1 MKFDFIEKRKVFYT
15 ISLVIIAIGLIFMV
29 TKGLNEGIDFTG
41 GTSIQIKIGEKVTVD
56 EIREILKDYDKDAS
70 IVHVG
75 EDQDE
80 IIIKSNH
87 NFDNDDVS
95 EIVNKVGSKFKVD
108 KPDYES
114 ENFEPTMGSEI
125 KKKALIS
132 SAIAAVGMLIY
143 ISWRFEFTF
152 ALAAIIALAHDVLIT
167 LSIYTIFRIPAN
179 NAFIA
184 AILTILGYSINDTI
198 VIFDR
203 IREEKRMNPRNPL
216 DQTINTSINKSLT
229 RTIYTSITTLAA
241 VLILYIVGVE
251 DVKVL
256 ALPLL
261 FGMISGTYSSI
272 FIASPVWYDLK
283 TRQQLKSKK
292 A

>member
-1 MKFDFIEKRKVFYT
+1 MKFDFIKKRKIFYA
-15 ISLVIIAIGLIFMV
+15 ISLTIIAIGLIFMV

-41 GTSIQIKIGEKVTVD
+41 GTSIQIKIGKKVTVD
-56 EIREILKDYDKDAS
+56 EIRDILKDYDKDAS

-80 IIIKSNH
+80 IIIKSNK
-87 NFDNDDVS
+87 NFDNDEVV
-95 EIVNKVGSKFKVD
+95 EIVNNVAKKFNVE

-114 ENFEPTMGSEI
+114 ENFEPTMGTEI

-132 SAIAAVGMLIY
+132 SGVAAFFMLVY
-143 ISWRFEFTF
+143 ISWRFEFKF
-152 ALAAIIALAHDVLIT
+152 AVSAIIALVHDVLIT

-184 AILTILGYSINDTI
+184 AILTIIGYSINDTI

-203 IREEKRMNPRNPL
+203 IREEKRLEPKRAL
-216 DQTINTSINKSLT
+216 EDTINVSINKSLT
-229 RTIYTSITTLAA
+229 RTVYTSLTTLVA
-241 VLILYIVGVE
+241 VIILYIVGVE

-256 ALPLL
+256 ALPLI

-272 FIASPVWYDLK
+272 FIASPLWYDLK
-283 TRQQLKSKK
+283 SREQIKSKK

>member
-1 MKFDFIEKRKVFYT
+1 MKFDFIKKRKIFYS

-41 GTSIQIKIGEKVTVD
+41 GTSIQIKVGKKVTVD
-56 EIREILKDYDKDAS
+56 EIREILKNYDKDAS

-75 EDQDE
+75 EKQDE

-87 NFDNDDVS
+87 NFDNDEVT
-95 EIVNKVGSKFKVD
+95 EIVNNIGSKFKVE
-108 KPDYES
+108 KPEYES
-114 ENFEPTMGSEI
+114 ENFEPTMGTEI

-132 SAIAAVGMLIY
+132 SLVASVGMLIY

-152 ALAAIIALAHDVLIT
+152 ALAAIVALVHDVLIT
-167 LSIYTIFRIPAN
+167 LSIYSIFRIPAN
-179 NAFIA
+179 NSFIA

-203 IREEKRMNPRNPL
+203 IREERKL
-216 DQTINTSINKSLT
+216 DSRRGLDETINISINKSLT
-229 RTIYTSITTLAA
+229 RTIYTSITTLVA

-251 DVKVL
+251 DVKIL

-272 FIASPVWYDLK
+272 FIASPLWYDLK
-283 TRQQLKSKK
+283 SRKQLKSKK